1 MVKFFLLWKDAHN
14 NKKAVI
20 IQNVKVDLERR
31 IWAANQDKISVK
43 CFSKTSDN
51 RSGITSLE
59 TRTLTCCDKTMLL
72 SCFHND
78 NNVFAMYM
86 TFADDLIRIEVG
98 HYNRHGVFVPRY
110 FDYEVVSLLS
120 PRGINRFVWDYST
133 DQFPSHM
140 FEDCFI
146 LD

>member
-1 MVKFFLLWKDAHN
+1 MVKFLLSWKDAHN
-14 NKKAVI
+14 NQKAVI
-20 IQNVKVDLERR
+20 IQHVKVNFATRTWDS
-31 IWAANQDKISVK
+31 NQDDITVK

-59 TRTLTCCDKTMLL
+59 TRSLTCCDKTMLL

-86 TFADDLIRIEVG
+86 TFADDLMRVEVG

-110 FDYEVVSLLS
+110 FDYEVLSLMTT
-120 PRGINRFVWDYST
+120 RGINRFTWDYTT
-133 DQFPSHM
+133 DAFPTNM
-140 FEDCFI
+140 FDGCFI